1 MSIIRLFLFGL
12 CLGLTLPSTAL
23 ADSSDWED
31 DEGSDDEG
39 GDESEDDGGDESA
52 DDGGDESAD
61 EGSVDDSDDEG
72 GGDTADDGK
81 DGRCMSAA
89 VNPTTALSVGL
100 GIAILVGLRR
110 RD

>member
-1 MSIIRLFLFGL
+1 MSKYRPFLFGL
-12 CLGLTLPSTAL
+12 CLGLSLPTTAW

-31 DEGSDDEG
+31 DGGGSDE
-39 GDESEDDGGDESA
+39 
-52 DDGGDESAD
+52 DGGDESAD
-61 EGSVDDSDDEG
+61 EGGDESDDESDDEGSVDDSDDKG
-72 GGDTADDGK
+72 GSDTADDGK

-110 RD
+110 KD